1 MQTQIQLK
9 HPVLYVALYKPPDPE
24 NQEPDYRWSILIGQA
39 HERHAP
45 AADYE
50 SEGIRCSVDAMTA
63 TASPVDGLRWKYRQ
77 DIVPLRGEEDL
88 LVRLMLAEVVNLDAL
103 LRVLRD
109 NFTLSQTTPS
119 STSYRW
125 VKQKLKEV
133 SEKPDCL
140 GCWSEEGWERVGE
153 VGRFAARDLWKRRGD
168 AVRPK
173 GLEVYTVNVFIW
185 IKPAGDEYELDIR
198 VCEGFG
204 GQGKVAKFFQMAT
217 GTLSGA
223 AQEMRLLA
231 PERRRAAMG
240 REGQGTGV
248 QDKRRG
254 GIVLRPPPGWIE
266 RFRIK
271 AEDEEAFEN
280 DGEEEEKEED
290 GEREEPQGGAS
301 TTLKRA
307 RAVTKHLFEEASRP
321 QSVSKGK
328 QATRN
333 SSEETLKPQSE
344 SKGKEA
350 VKRTSEETLKPQS
363 ESKGKEAVK
372 RTSEETLEPQSDS
385 KGSGGWIPQRGGLP
399 RFEKKCGQ

>member
-24 NQEPDYRWSILIGQA
+24 SQKPDYGWSILIGQA
-39 HERHAP
+39 HERYAP
-45 AADYE
+45 AGDYE
-50 SEGIRCSVDAMTA
+50 SEGIRCRVEAMTA
-63 TASPVDGLRWKYRQ
+63 AASPVDGLRWKYRQ
-77 DIVPLRGEEDL
+77 DIVPLRGEDDV

-103 LRVLRD
+103 LGILRD
-109 NFTLSQTTPS
+109 NFALSQTTPS

-140 GCWSEEGWERVGE
+140 GRWSEEGWERVGE
-153 VGRFAARDLWKRRGD
+153 VGRVGARELWKRRGD

-173 GLEVYTVNVFIW
+173 GLEVYTVNLFKW

-198 VCEGFG
+198 VSEEFG
-204 GQGKVAKFFQMAT
+204 GQGKVAKFFQVAT
-217 GTLSGA
+217 GTLSRA

-231 PERRRAAMG
+231 PENRKAGKG

-248 QDKRRG
+248 QDKGRG
-254 GIVLRPPPGWIE
+254 GIVLRPPPGCFGTVW
-266 RFRIK
+266 RK
-271 AEDEEAFEN
+271 SKDAEALKDDGE
-280 DGEEEEKEED
+280 GEEEEED
-290 GEREEPQGGAS
+290 GEREERQGQAS

-307 RAVTKHLFEEASRP
+307 RAATKHLFEEASRP

-333 SSEETLKPQSE
+333 WSEETLKPH
-344 SKGKEA
+344 
-350 VKRTSEETLKPQS
+350 
-363 ESKGKEAVK
+363 
-372 RTSEETLEPQSDS
+372 SDS

-399 RFEKKCGQ
+399 RFEKKYGQ